1 MDGLVRTRLDRLRH
15 GLESLL
21 KRHGFGRLKGVF
33 EYWQQRM
40 DEMREKLDAS
50 LRRKLTD
57 ARRRLSQ
64 ALEAYGLR
72 EALRKRIA
80 EAQAELDPVQK
91 RLTDLVVAR
100 VHDRRRLLISLEQQL
115 LGLSPKRVLERGY
128 ALVRSPDG
136 TFVRSAEALAVGD
149 GVTLEF
155 ARGEADAT
163 VTTIRKG
170 GSDAA
175 REGRRRR

>member
-1 MDGLVRTRLDRLRH
+1 MLGVAARERLGSVIAAYGFR
-15 GLESLL
+15 GAL
-21 KRHGFGRLKGVF
+21 KR
-33 EYWQQRM
+33 
-40 DEMREKLDAS
+40 
-50 LRRKLTD
+50 
-57 ARRRLSQ
+57 
-64 ALEAYGLR
+64 
-72 EALRKRIA
+72 RIA
-80 EAQAELDPVQK
+80 EAQAKLEPTPK

-100 VHDRRRLLISLEQQL
+100 IHDGRKLVISLEQQL
-115 LGLSPKRVLERGY
+115 IGLSPKRVLERGY
-128 ALVRSPDG
+128 ALVKGPDG

-175 REGRRRR
+175 REGRRRRQ

>member
-1 MDGLVRTRLDRLRH
+1 VRTRLDRLRH

-21 KRHGFGRLKGVF
+21 KRHGFRRIKDVF
-33 EYWQQRM
+33 QYWQQRM
-40 DEMREKLDAS
+40 DELRDKLDAS
-50 LRRKLTD
+50 LRRRLAD
-57 ARRRLSQ
+57 ARERL
-64 ALEAYGLR
+64 AGLVAAYGFR
-72 EALRKRIA
+72 EALKRRIVDA
-80 EAQAELDPVQK
+80 RAQLEPAPK

-100 VHDRRRLLISLEQQL
+100 IHDRRRLMISLEQQL

-128 ALVRSPDG
+128 ALVKGTDG